1 MLNQSAV
8 YNQFCSIA
16 QPIRAPARRPAPD
29 DRSSIPATKEIGHV
43 RLATIA
49 TSDGPRL
56 HVRARSGYVDVA
68 EATGDPRFASLQ
80 HVLSTGLPAM
90 DTVRALQDA
99 DGREVA
105 EADFAPAVPSPP
117 RILCLGLNY
126 SEHALEGGREVPT
139 WPDAFVRGAD
149 SVLGPYADLVKPALT
164 ERFDYEA
171 ELGIVIG
178 AGGRY
183 ITADKALDAIAG
195 FVVLN
200 DASARDWQRA
210 ASQWTA
216 GKNFEGSMP
225 IGPEVVTTDE
235 ADMTDALLTT
245 VLNGQVMQSA
255 RTSQMIVDIRSAVEF
270 FSSFTRLAPG
280 DVIATGTP
288 GGVGF
293 ARTPPVWMQPGDV
306 IEITVE
312 GLGSIRNRVV
322 AEEGAPA
329 DWRWRPGGPLKSGF

>member
-1 MLNQSAV
+1 M
-8 YNQFCSIA
+8 
-16 QPIRAPARRPAPD
+16 
-29 DRSSIPATKEIGHV
+29 
-43 RLATIA
+43 RLATIV
-49 TSDGPRL
+49 TPNGPRL
-56 HVRARSGYVDVA
+56 HVRGRSGYVDVG
-68 EATGDPRFASLQ
+68 EETGDPGFASLAA
-80 HVLSTGLPAM
+80 VLSAGPRAM
-90 DTVRALQDA
+90 DAVRALADL
-99 DGREVA
+99 DGREYGP
-105 EADFAPAVPSPP
+105 ADLGPAVPAPE

-126 SEHALEGGREVPT
+126 QEHAVEGGREVPT
-139 WPDAFVRGAD
+139 WPDAFVRGRD

-164 ERFDYEA
+164 GRFDYEG

-183 ITADKALDAIAG
+183 IPAGKALDAIAG

-210 ASQWTA
+210 ASQWTG

-235 ADMTDALLTT
+235 ADVSDVALTT

-255 RTSQMIVDIRSAVEF
+255 RTSQMIVDVPSAVEF

-293 ARTPPVWMQPGDV
+293 ARQPPVWLHPGDV
-306 IEITVE
+306 IEVTVE
-312 GLGSIRNRVV
+312 NVGTIRNRVV
-322 AEEGAPA
+322 AEPG
-329 DWRWRPGGPLKSGF
+329 DHTGWRWRPTGPQPRGL

>member
-1 MLNQSAV
+1 
-8 YNQFCSIA
+8 
-16 QPIRAPARRPAPD
+16 
-29 DRSSIPATKEIGHV
+29 V

-49 TSDGPRL
+49 TPGGLRL
-56 HVRARSGYVDVA
+56 HVRARSGYVDIA
-68 EATGDPRFASLQ
+68 EATGDPRLSSLQ
-80 HVLSTGLPAM
+80 YVLGTGLAAM
-90 DTVRALQDA
+90 DVIRPLQDSE
-99 DGREVA
+99 GRQVA
-105 EADFAPAVPSPP
+105 EADFAPAVPAPP

-149 SVLGPYADLVKPALT
+149 SVLPPYADLIKPALT

-171 ELGIVIG
+171 ELGVVIG

-195 FVVLN
+195 FVVVN

-210 ASQWTA
+210 ATQWTA

-235 ADMTDALLTT
+235 VDVSDLAISST
-245 VLNGQVMQSA
+245 LNGQVMQSA
-255 RTSQMIVDIRSAVEF
+255 RTSQMLVDVPSAVEF
-270 FSSFTRLAPG
+270 FSSFTRLMPG

-293 ARTPPVWMQPGDV
+293 ARTPPVWMHPGDV
-306 IEITVE
+306 IEVTVE
-312 GLGSIRNRVV
+312 GVGTIRNHVV
-322 AEEGAPA
+322 AEKGAPS
-329 DWRWRPGGPLKSGF
+329 DWRWQPGQPLQSGF

>member
-1 MLNQSAV
+1 
-8 YNQFCSIA
+8 
-16 QPIRAPARRPAPD
+16 
-29 DRSSIPATKEIGHV
+29 V
-43 RLATIA
+43 RLATIV
-49 TSDGPRL
+49 TPNGPRL
-56 HVRARSGYVDVA
+56 HVRGRSGYVDVG
-68 EATGDPRFASLQ
+68 EETGDPRFASLAA
-80 HVLSTGLPAM
+80 VLSAGPQAM
-90 DTVRALQDA
+90 DAVRALADL
-99 DGREVA
+99 DGREYGP
-105 EADFAPAVPSPP
+105 ADLGPAVPAPE

-126 SEHALEGGREVPT
+126 QEHALEGGREVPT
-139 WPDAFVRGAD
+139 WPDAFVRGRD

-164 ERFDYEA
+164 SRFDYEG

-183 ITADKALDAIAG
+183 IPASKALDAIAG

-210 ASQWTA
+210 ASQWTG

-235 ADMTDALLTT
+235 ADVSDVALTT

-255 RTSQMIVDIRSAVEF
+255 RTSQMIVDVPSAVEF

-293 ARTPPVWMQPGDV
+293 ARQPPVWLHPGDV
-306 IEITVE
+306 IEVTVE
-312 GLGSIRNRVV
+312 NVGTIRNRVV
-322 AEEGAPA
+322 AEPG
-329 DWRWRPGGPLKSGF
+329 DHTGWRWRPTGPQPSGL

>member
-1 MLNQSAV
+1 M
-8 YNQFCSIA
+8 
-16 QPIRAPARRPAPD
+16 
-29 DRSSIPATKEIGHV
+29 
-43 RLATIA
+43 RLATIV
-49 TSDGPRL
+49 TPTGPRL
-56 HVRARSGYVDVA
+56 HVRGRSGYVDAA
-68 EATGDPRFASLQ
+68 EETGDPGFASLAA
-80 HVLSTGLPAM
+80 VLSAGPQAM
-90 DTVRALQDA
+90 DTVRGLADL
-99 DGREVA
+99 DGREYGP
-105 EADFAPAVPSPP
+105 ADLGPAVPAPE

-126 SEHALEGGREVPT
+126 REHVLEGGREVSA
-139 WPDAFVRGAD
+139 WPDAFVRGRD

-164 ERFDYEA
+164 DRFDYEG

-183 ITADKALDAIAG
+183 IPAGKALDAIAG

-210 ASQWTA
+210 TSQWTG

-235 ADMTDALLTT
+235 ADVSDVALTT
-245 VLNGQVMQSA
+245 VLNGRVMQSA
-255 RTSQMIVDIRSAVEF
+255 RTSQMIVDIPSAIEF

-293 ARTPPVWMQPGDV
+293 ARQPPVWLHPGDV
-306 IEITVE
+306 IEVTIENIGT
-312 GLGSIRNRVV
+312 IRNRVV
-322 AEEGAPA
+322 AEPGDHAA
-329 DWRWRPGGPLKSGF
+329 WRWRPSGPQKSGL

>member
-1 MLNQSAV
+1 
-8 YNQFCSIA
+8 
-16 QPIRAPARRPAPD
+16 
-29 DRSSIPATKEIGHV
+29 
-43 RLATIA
+43 
-49 TSDGPRL
+49 
-56 HVRARSGYVDVA
+56 VRAQSGYVDVA
-68 EATGDPRFASLQ
+68 EATGDPRLSALQ
-80 HVLSTGLPAM
+80 YVLETGLPAL
-90 DTVRALQDA
+90 DAIRPLQES

-105 EADFAPAVPSPP
+105 EQDFAPAVPAPG

-126 SEHALEGGREVPT
+126 SEHALEGGRAVPT

-149 SVLGPYADLVKPALT
+149 SVLGPYADLVRPALT

-183 ITADKALDAIAG
+183 ITAEKALDAIAG
-195 FVVLN
+195 FVVVN

-210 ASQWTA
+210 GTQWTG

-235 ADMTDALLTT
+235 VDVSDLAVRS
-245 VLNGQVMQSA
+245 VLNGTVMQSA
-255 RTSQMIVDIRSAVEF
+255 RTSQMLVNVPSAIEF

-293 ARTPPVWMQPGDV
+293 ARTPPVFMNPGDV
-306 IEITVE
+306 IEVTVE
-312 GLGSIRNRVV
+312 NIGTIRNRVV
-322 AEEGAPA
+322 AEQGAP
-329 DWRWRPGGPLKSGF
+329 DEWRWHPKVN

>member
-1 MLNQSAV
+1 
-8 YNQFCSIA
+8 
-16 QPIRAPARRPAPD
+16 
-29 DRSSIPATKEIGHV
+29 
-43 RLATIA
+43 
-49 TSDGPRL
+49 
-56 HVRARSGYVDVA
+56 VDVGK
-68 EATGDPRFASLQ
+68 ETGDPGFASLAA
-80 HVLSTGLPAM
+80 VLSAGPQAM
-90 DTVRALQDA
+90 DAVRALA
-99 DGREVA
+99 GLDGREYGP
-105 EADFAPAVPSPP
+105 ADLGPAVPAPE

-126 SEHALEGGREVPT
+126 QEHAIEGGREVPT
-139 WPDAFVRGAD
+139 WPDAFVRGRD

-164 ERFDYEA
+164 DRFDYEG

-183 ITADKALDAIAG
+183 IPASKALDAIAG

-210 ASQWTA
+210 ASQWTG

-235 ADMTDALLTT
+235 ADVSDAALTT
-245 VLNGQVMQSA
+245 VLNGRVMQSA
-255 RTSQMIVDIRSAVEF
+255 RTSQMIVDVPSAVEF

-293 ARTPPVWMQPGDV
+293 ARQPPVWLHPGDV
-306 IEITVE
+306 IEVTVE
-312 GLGSIRNRVV
+312 NVGTIRNRVV
-322 AEEGAPA
+322 AEPG
-329 DWRWRPGGPLKSGF
+329 DHSGWRWRPTGPQPSGL

>member
-1 MLNQSAV
+1 
-8 YNQFCSIA
+8 
-16 QPIRAPARRPAPD
+16 
-29 DRSSIPATKEIGHV
+29 
-43 RLATIA
+43 
-49 TSDGPRL
+49 
-56 HVRARSGYVDVA
+56 VDVGK
-68 EATGDPRFASLQ
+68 ETGDPGFASLAA
-80 HVLSTGLPAM
+80 VLSAGPQAM
-90 DTVRALQDA
+90 DAVRALA
-99 DGREVA
+99 DLEGREYGP
-105 EADFAPAVPSPP
+105 ADLGPAVPAPE

-126 SEHALEGGREVPT
+126 QEHAVEGGREVPT
-139 WPDAFVRGAD
+139 WPDAFVRGRD

-164 ERFDYEA
+164 DRFDYEG

-183 ITADKALDAIAG
+183 IPASKALDAIAG

-210 ASQWTA
+210 ASQWTG

-235 ADMTDALLTT
+235 ADVSDVALTT

-255 RTSQMIVDIRSAVEF
+255 RTSQMIVDIPSAVEF

-293 ARTPPVWMQPGDV
+293 ARQPPVWLHPGDV
-306 IEITVE
+306 IEVTIENIGT
-312 GLGSIRNRVV
+312 IRNHVV
-322 AEEGAPA
+322 AEPGDHAG
-329 DWRWRPGGPLKSGF
+329 WRWRPTGPQPSGL